1 MFVITRRAVIIIF
14 IFNIGI
20 TPCYW
25 VWVLWIKRVFYTFYF
40 LERGRVQ
47 EFILAK
53 KDRQTKIFFQKPNKK
68 RSLELLNRSRKDLA
82 MLVMCCTGHNF
93 LRKYRFLQKRI
104 AVRKCRL
111 CEYEEES
118 SLHIIAHCPAF
129 ELPRIRSFFNQELDL
144 TQIDLDQLS
153 CFIRDTKIGRMLTLE
168 EIQI

>member
-1 MFVITRRAVIIIF
+1 MPMPLPNRGHRPTGNRQKACIR
-14 IFNIGI
+14 
-20 TPCYW
+20 
-25 VWVLWIKRVFYTFYF
+25 KFYYEKWTK
-40 LERGRVQ
+40 

-93 LRKYRFLQKRI
+93 LRKHRFLQKRI

-129 ELPRIRSFFNQELDL
+129 ELPRFRSFINQELDL

-153 CFIRDTKIGRMLTLE
+153 CFIKETKISRMLTLE